1 MSRFGNT
8 QVERYLEKQKLA
20 TETEFT
26 SSIVSDSSSSSN
38 SGSSA
43 K

>member
-8 QVERYLEKQKLA
+8 QVERYLEQQKLA
-20 TETEFT
+20 TEAGFT
-26 SSIVSDSSSSSN
+26 SSIVSDSDSSSDY
-38 SGSSA
+38 SSA

>member
-26 SSIVSDSSSSSN
+26 SSIVVDSST
-38 SGSSA
+38 GDYSSA

>member
-8 QVERYLEKQKLA
+8 QVERYLEQQKLA
-20 TETEFT
+20 TESGFT
-26 SSIVSDSSSSSN
+26 SSIVSDSSTADY
-38 SGSSA
+38 SSA